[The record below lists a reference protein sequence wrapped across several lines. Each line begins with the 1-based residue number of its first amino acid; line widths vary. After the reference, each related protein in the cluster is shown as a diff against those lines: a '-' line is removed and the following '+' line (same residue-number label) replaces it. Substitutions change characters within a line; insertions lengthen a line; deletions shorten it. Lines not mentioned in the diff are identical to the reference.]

1 MMEIMGTEILT
12 NLLYLIA
19 QSLLI
24 PVILAVLIFITYA
37 ILSLGGFLS
46 EWFSRTKFDVGKTE
60 KLIRSIS
67 KSATPEEMKE
77 KVQESELQDH
87 NKEILVRI
95 ISNHDIGTQ
104 SRRAIANKLIE
115 EEELKFSSTTQKTDI
130 LVRLAPT
137 VGLLGTL
144 IPLGPGLAA
153 LGTGDLNTL
162 SQSLIVAFDTTI
174 TGLAAGSI
182 AFIISGY
189 RKKWYN
195 DELSVLEAISEAILE
210 ALGNDE
216 EKTVLR

>member
-1 MMEIMGTEILT
+1 MEIFGTEILS

-19 QSLLI
+19 QSLFI
-24 PVILAVLIFITYA
+24 PVIIVVLIFMTYA
-37 ILSLGGFLS
+37 ILSLGGFIT
-46 EWFSRTKFDVGKTE
+46 EWFSRNKFDVNKTE

-67 KSATPEEMKE
+67 KSSNPEEMKE

-87 NKEILVRI
+87 NKEILIKI
-95 ISNHDIGTQ
+95 ISNHDIGSQ
-104 SRRAIANKLIE
+104 SRRAIATKLTE
-115 EEELKFSSTTQKTDI
+115 EEELKFSSMTQKTDI

-153 LGTGDLNTL
+153 LGAGDLDTL
-162 SQSLIVAFDTTI
+162 AQALMIAFDTTI
-174 TGLAAGSI
+174 TGLAAGSV

-195 DELSVLEAISEAILE
+195 DELSILEAIVESILE
-210 ALGNDE
+210 ALDNVK
-216 EKTVLR
+216 EKTVFR

>member
-1 MMEIMGTEILT
+1 MEIIGTEILS

-19 QSLLI
+19 QSLFI
-24 PVILAVLIFITYA
+24 PVIIIVLIFMTYA
-37 ILSLGGFLS
+37 ILSLGGFLT
-46 EWFSRTKFDVGKTE
+46 EWFSRTKFDVNQTE

-67 KSATPEEMKE
+67 KSSTPEEMKE
-77 KVQESELQDH
+77 KVQESELEDH
-87 NKEILVRI
+87 NKEILTKI
-95 ISNHDIGTQ
+95 ISNHDIGSQ

-115 EEELKFSSTTQKTDI
+115 EEELRFSSMTQKTDI

-153 LGTGDLNTL
+153 LGNGDLSSL
-162 SQSLIVAFDTTI
+162 SQALIVAFDTTI
-174 TGLAAGSI
+174 TGLAAGSV

-195 DELSVLEAISEAILE
+195 DELSILEAIIESTLE
-210 ALGNDE
+210 ALDNVKK
-216 EKTVLR
+216 KTILG

>member
-1 MMEIMGTEILT
+1 MQIVGTEILS

-19 QSLLI
+19 QSLFI
-24 PVILAVLIFITYA
+24 PVIIAVLIFMTYA
-37 ILSLGGFLS
+37 ILSLGGFLT
-46 EWFSRTKFDVGKTE
+46 EWFSRTKFDVNQTE

-67 KSATPEEMKE
+67 KSSTPDEMRE
-77 KVQESELQDH
+77 KVQESELEDH
-87 NKEILVRI
+87 NKEILTKI
-95 ISNHDIGTQ
+95 ISNHDIGSQ
-104 SRRAIANKLIE
+104 SRKAIATKLIE
-115 EEELKFSSTTQKTDI
+115 EEELRFSSMTQKTDI

-162 SQSLIVAFDTTI
+162 AQALVVAFDTTI

-195 DELSVLEAISEAILE
+195 DELSILEAITESTLE
-210 ALGNDE
+210 ALNDVQ
-216 EKTVLR
+216 KKKILG